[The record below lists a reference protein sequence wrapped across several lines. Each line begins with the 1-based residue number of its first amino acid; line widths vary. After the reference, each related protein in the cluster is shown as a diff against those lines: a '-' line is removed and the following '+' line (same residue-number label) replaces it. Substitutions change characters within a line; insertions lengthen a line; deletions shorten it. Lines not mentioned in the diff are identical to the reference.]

1 MHGTF
6 HVFHKIH
13 IRGASSKDRLTEDDI
28 PELTK
33 KFSHWGEVIFIQVHT
48 RIFKSAE
55 RLNRPYG
62 FVTFKDKNS
71 VISCLQDSAVGV
83 TLDDGRLVMPRQ
95 AVFNI
100 RSRKQPNNRPTKAS
114 KEQMT
119 EGDEAEANNSTVTGT
134 EDERSM
140 DSDSEKPG
148 KDNFVEQ
155 TESDLEMQLLSEI
168 TNE

>member
-13 IRGASSKDRLTEDDI
+13 IRGATPTDRLTEDDI

-33 KFSHWGEVIFIQVHT
+33 KFSQWGEVVFIQVHT
-48 RIFKSAE
+48 RIFKSTE

-62 FVTFKDKNS
+62 FVTFKDKKS
-71 VISCLQDSAVGV
+71 VVSCLQDSAIGV

-100 RSRKQPNNRPTKAS
+100 RPRNKSYHKPT
-114 KEQMT
+114 
-119 EGDEAEANNSTVTGT
+119 EAPQEKITAKCETVTNIPMDT
-134 EDERSM
+134 EIEDERSING
-140 DSDSEKPG
+140 DSVKSEKDISTG
-148 KDNFVEQ
+148 Q
-155 TESDLEMQLLSEI
+155 TESELEMQLLSET